1 MTGKKLHL
9 WWPQTAVLATLLL
22 ALTGSSYKPIALDR
36 TYNHDKYLMR
46 PADIV
51 REFRAYV
58 VSFDGPDDD
67 DGNGTEDRWGIPEWV
82 AYEIKQHPNPPASGP
97 PRPDWFTDP
106 SLSELG
112 IAPTDATYHFTEE
125 WRNENPTSP
134 QLGYDRGHMCMKLIA
149 FRLGA
154 DADWNTHIV
163 LNACPQKSL
172 LNQGIWLD
180 LERKTAEWADQFGRV
195 WVVCGPVINGDIV
208 KEWLGQDGE
217 MKIAIPDAFFKIVI
231 KESATTNRPDVLAF
245 IYPQEHP
252 HYTMSGPFDH
262 TLFLKTVDE
271 VEQAT
276 GLDFLTLLP
285 DPDEAAVEAAQAEG
299 LWE

>member
-1 MTGKKLHL
+1 MTGKPLS
-9 WWPQTAVLATLLL
+9 WWPATAALATLLL
-22 ALTGSSYKPIALDR
+22 ALTGSSYKPIVLDR
-36 TYNHDKYLMR
+36 TYNHDKYLTR

-82 AYEIKQHPNPPASGP
+82 AYEIKQHPNPPTSGP
-97 PRPDWFTDP
+97 ARPDWFTDP
-106 SLSELG
+106 PLNELG
-112 IAPTDATYHFTEE
+112 IAPTDATYHFSQE
-125 WRNENPTSP
+125 WRDEDPTSP
-134 QLGYDRGHMCMKLIA
+134 QLGYDRGHLCMKLIA
-149 FRLGA
+149 FRLGV
-154 DADWNTHIV
+154 DADWNTHVV

-180 LERKTAEWADQFGRV
+180 LEEKTAKWADEFGHV
-195 WVVCGPVINGDIV
+195 WVVCGPVIYGHIV
-208 KEWLGQDGE
+208 KGWLGQEGE

-231 KESATTNRPDVLAF
+231 KESATPNRPDVLAF

-252 HYTMSGPFDH
+252 QYTKSGPFDH
-262 TLFLKTVDE
+262 TLFLKSVDD

-276 GLDFLTLLP
+276 GLDFLMLLP
-285 DPDEAAVEAAQAEG
+285 DQDEAAVETAPAEG